1 MADIWDVIVCGG
13 GTAGVAAAI
22 AAGRKGARTLIVE
35 RYGALGGSQ
44 TMGWVTP
51 MMPNYI
57 GPHKLSRGI
66 SIELSEKQLAM
77 QPTPKEMD
85 HHDNWFDPV
94 ALPLIMDRMVREAGV
109 ECLFDATLVSAE
121 KDGDTIKAVSVMTR
135 AGLLRLEAKA
145 FIDCTGDAM
154 LSLVAGAELMGGN
167 EDGVHQPMTLRFAMG
182 NIDLKRFRESAKYI
196 LRCNF
201 DHFLEAGYGEAKNGP
216 MEPIIRE
223 AINKGILE
231 EDDIGYF
238 QLFTM
243 NGKGNE
249 LAFNMPR
256 VSGLDPLD
264 PFAISK
270 AYQIGREKVFRIA
283 AFMKAY
289 FDGCQDAHVSAI
301 APLIGIR
308 ETRRVVGEY
317 ILTEDDHQS
326 CRKFEDTIARN
337 RYPIDI
343 HLKVGVDFRKD
354 YEPHEYHDVPY
365 RCVVVKGLNNL
376 WVAGRCL
383 SASFIA
389 QGAVRIQP
397 VCRATGEAAGVAAA
411 IASSKGLKAKD
422 VPYLELSGRLDLS
435 LPGLSESA

>member
-1 MADIWDVIVCGG
+1 MAEKWDVIVCGG

-22 AAGRKGARTLIVE
+22 AAGRRGAKTLIVE
-35 RYGALGGSQ
+35 RYGSLGGSQ

-57 GPHKLSRGI
+57 GQHKLSRGI
-66 SIELSEKQLAM
+66 SIELGQKQLDF
-77 QPTPKEMD
+77 QPTPADID
-85 HHDNWFDPV
+85 HNDNWFDPV

-109 ECLFDATLVSAE
+109 DCLFDATLVCAQKQNNKIES
-121 KDGDTIKAVSVMTR
+121 IQVMTR
-135 AGLLRLEAKA
+135 AGLLTLEAKA

-167 EDGVHQPMTLRFAMG
+167 DDGVHQPMTLRFAMG
-182 NIDLKRFRESAKYI
+182 NIDLKRFRQAAKYI
-196 LRCNF
+196 LRCDT
-201 DHFLEAGYGEAKNGP
+201 DHYLEAGYGEAKRGP

-223 AINKGILE
+223 AVNKGILE

-238 QLFTM
+238 QFFTM
-243 NGKGNE
+243 NGKENE

-256 VSGLDPLD
+256 VAGLDPLD

-343 HLKVGVDFRKD
+343 HLKTGVDFRKE

-365 RCVVVKGLNNL
+365 RSIVVKGLDNL

-411 IASSKGLKAKD
+411 IAAAKNLKAKD
-422 VPYLELSGRLDLS
+422 VPYLELAGLLDLS
-435 LPGLSESA
+435 VPGFSESA